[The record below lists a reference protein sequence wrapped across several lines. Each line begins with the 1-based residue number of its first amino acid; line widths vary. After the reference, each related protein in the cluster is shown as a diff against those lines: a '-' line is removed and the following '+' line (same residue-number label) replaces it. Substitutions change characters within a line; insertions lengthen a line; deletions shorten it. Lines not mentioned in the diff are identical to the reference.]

1 MGDIVHNVGSSTS
14 AIRPANK
21 PVITVADNTTLEN
34 GSTFVAPV
42 ADAKNWNGKNIS
54 YTIDDSAVDMSNDGT
69 YVITYTAIDTLGRT
83 TVENRNIIVE
93 APVEP
98 AHYSFVA
105 QVANQVFVKFKL
117 YQEFYDVN
125 PTLEPG
131 ASVLALPASQ
141 GGTTPKEWGMVGYIL
156 AYTHSTDSAE
166 RKVSHLLQFSNDQP
180 GVSAELQTP
189 GTESSS
195 VWTSSSNFVDGGSP
209 VTFVPEGP
217 A

>member
-21 PVITVADNTTLEN
+21 PVITVTDNTTLET

-42 ADAKNWNGKNIS
+42 ADAKNWNGKNVP
-54 YTIDDSAVDMSNDGT
+54 YTIDNSAVDMSIEGT
-69 YVITYTAIDTLGRT
+69 YVITYTAVDTLGRT

-93 APVEP
+93 TPVEP

-117 YQEFYDVN
+117 YQEFFDVHT
-125 PTLEPG
+125 TLEPG
-131 ASVLALPASQ
+131 ASVMAFRSPQS
-141 GGTTPKEWGMVGYIL
+141 GTIPKEWGMAGYIL
-156 AYTHSTDSAE
+156 AYTHSTDNTE
-166 RKVSHLLQFSNDQP
+166 RKVSHILQFSNDQL
-180 GVSAELQTP
+180 GVSAELQTL

-195 VWTSSSNFVDGGSP
+195 VWTSSNNFIDGGEP
-209 VTFVPEGP
+209 VTYVPEGP